1 MEHQKK
7 IERIIKEM
15 KKTKSNRIKS
25 NQPRSYLGWFKR
37 ILIFNLVKLVAKL
50 LKIFLKLRP
59 QSEKTSILRSWIA
72 RNLWE
77 FEKVVKIEEPIL
89 IPKKIEDVGKESTI
103 HWNGP
108 PVYLVEAL
116 EEKAL
121 NRVFKGRPRH
131 SVTKKG
137 NISNIIKRT
146 SAKEFE
152 STIF

>member
-72 RNLWE
+72 RNL
-77 FEKVVKIEEPIL
+77 
-89 IPKKIEDVGKESTI
+89 
-103 HWNGP
+103 
-108 PVYLVEAL
+108 
-116 EEKAL
+116 
-121 NRVFKGRPRH
+121 
-131 SVTKKG
+131 
-137 NISNIIKRT
+137 
-146 SAKEFE
+146 
-152 STIF
+152 